1 MPFPYFLYRNAP
13 FPQDRYTLGKN
24 VQLSFSFSEKS
35 CKLYLLYPNFQ
46 DCATLISSK
55 KQAKPAR
62 RSRHAPLTLRRNG
75 DRTATVSRSIF
86 RRSQKHKN
94 QPCVLGAGFRPILR
108 TARCIGSHP
117 VHGELSFPAY
127 CLPIVRLRESSSEA
141 PGQPAPDLR
150 YVPPPFPRDTG
161 SRPWNSSSNNRS
173 YPPG

>member
-1 MPFPYFLYRNAP
+1 MPFPYFLYRNTP

-62 RSRHAPLTLRRNG
+62 RSRHAPQERRSHSHSVAQHISPFAETQKPALCTWGWFPSYSENCSLYWLTSCAWRAVLSGMN
-75 DRTATVSRSIF
+75 TVS
-86 RRSQKHKN
+86 
-94 QPCVLGAGFRPILR
+94 L
-108 TARCIGSHP
+108 
-117 VHGELSFPAY
+117 
-127 CLPIVRLRESSSEA
+127 IVRLRESLPEA
-141 PGQPAPDLR
+141 PGRPAPDLR